1 MNNRLWSIFTILNR
15 EGSAYSRHKSMI
27 MATEHVLE
35 THFPAYDN
43 RSNNITVTV
52 RVFPMSTERQVDF
65 YEAEPPQASREL
77 AKLRTSSDYVA
88 PFEIVRRRVID
99 DMYDGKMT
107 VDATIII
114 RIGTVEE
121 TEAASGVGVL
131 HALDVALR
139 KALLKYF
146 PYLEPVRVIE
156 TYQHATGASTD
167 ADVVSVK
174 KFADGQ
180 MVWTTMAKSTNTVE
194 AAWVSLLDGYE
205 WRIVNENIRLRRSGG
220 NPRLSRR

>member
-1 MNNRLWSIFTILNR
+1 MR
-15 EGSAYSRHKSMI
+15 
-27 MATEHVLE
+27 
-35 THFPAYDN
+35 
-43 RSNNITVTV
+43 
-52 RVFPMSTERQVDF
+52 
-65 YEAEPPQASREL
+65 
-77 AKLRTSSDYVA
+77 
-88 PFEIVRRRVID
+88 
-99 DMYDGKMT
+99 

-174 KFADGQ
+174 KFAAGQ
-180 MVWTTMAKSTNTVE
+180 MVWTTMAKSTNTGE

-205 WRIVNENIRLRRSGG
+205 WPTGTETLLLRRVES
-220 NPRLSRR
+220 NPRA